1 MDTLLSFFITDAWA
15 AEGGEGTNPMGSL
28 IMLGMLFVLFYFFL
42 IRPQSKKAKEHRAMV
57 EALAKGDEVATSGGI
72 LGRITQISDQIVT
85 MEIANNVEVKVQRQS
100 IQTVMPKG
108 TIKSS

>member
-15 AEGGEGTNPMGSL
+15 AAEDQQTNPMGSL

-57 EALAKGDEVATSGGI
+57 EALTKGDEVVNSGGI

-108 TIKSS
+108 TIKSA